1 MLRFRS
7 IAQTSTKIKRLAT
20 FIDLKDVYSLVLLI
34 LASFGGYFWGSL
46 GEIEQDRV
54 AIELE
59 RFEPTLPVPVCEPK
73 TATEKIQ
80 IPIADKATGVRENP
94 IETAKTGIYVGSKSG
109 SKYHLPSC
117 PGALRILAENKVWFS
132 SKEDALAKGYT
143 PAANCKGL

>member
-20 FIDLKDVYSLVLLI
+20 FIDLKDIYSLVLLI
-34 LASFGGYFWGSL
+34 LATFGGYFWGSL
-46 GEIEQDRV
+46 GEIGQGRV

-59 RFEPTLPVPVCEPK
+59 RFEPTFPVPVCEPI
-73 TATEKIQ
+73 TATEKKE
-80 IPIADKATGVRENP
+80 IPVVNNVPEARENP
-94 IETAKTGIYVGSKSG
+94 LEMAKTGMYVGSKSG